1 MWAGY
6 REGRMRPLIVAA
18 DLHLRHSAPEFRT
31 DDYSETQ
38 LKKFQFIL
46 DTAME
51 RDAVVC
57 LAGDVFDS
65 KDGPAW
71 HLNRYIDLLK
81 TYDSLEVCVVFGN
94 HDSYYHDPGNW
105 QRTQLG
111 TLVLAGLVT
120 PLNSMPYLI
129 GDGTFLYGRSWGE
142 EYPTPCVGEK
152 IGKHILISH
161 TTVTKTLPP
170 AWLNQAVTGEQMIKM
185 NPGFDYIV
193 TGDFHEK
200 FVVES
205 DFATLINTGPMC
217 RIEIDKADFQPSIWS
232 ISDNWVE
239 EIMIPIES
247 DVFADVNELRTVGGF
262 NQEIL
267 NRFAQSMEFQ
277 GGRPTF
283 KNMVEQLLATE
294 KDEEVK
300 QLAREIFD
308 AI

>member
-1 MWAGY
+1 
-6 REGRMRPLIVAA
+6 
-18 DLHLRHSAPEFRT
+18 
-31 DDYSETQ
+31 
-38 LKKFQFIL
+38 
-46 DTAME
+46 
-51 RDAVVC
+51 
-57 LAGDVFDS
+57 
-65 KDGPAW
+65 
-71 HLNRYIDLLK
+71 
-81 TYDSLEVCVVFGN
+81 
-94 HDSYYHDPGNW
+94 
-105 QRTQLG
+105 
-111 TLVLAGLVT
+111 
-120 PLNSMPYLI
+120 
-129 GDGTFLYGRSWGE
+129 
-142 EYPTPCVGEK
+142 
-152 IGKHILISH
+152 
-161 TTVTKTLPP
+161 
-170 AWLNQAVTGEQMIKM
+170 M

-205 DFATLINTGPMC
+205 DFTTLINTGPMC
-217 RIEIDKADFQPSIWS
+217 RIEIDKADLQPSIWS

-247 DVFADVNELRTVGGF
+247 DVFADMNELRIVGGF
-262 NQEIL
+262 NQDIL